1 MDDGGSKVDLPDSA
15 AGDRSVLVRRA
26 ARALLIDSNDR
37 ILLFDVIDAF
47 DGRRF
52 WLTPG
57 GGVRDG
63 ESFEQAARR
72 ELFEET
78 GLDADPG
85 ACVWTRSHV
94 FPARAGMTEARE
106 QFYAVRCQPFEPDPA
121 NWEPAEAADL
131 ARHRW
136 WSLPEIT
143 AATGA
148 VFVPRRLA
156 ELLPAVLAGEMPA
169 VPIDCGV

>member
-1 MDDGGSKVDLPDSA
+1 MPAAPSA
-15 AGDRSVLVRRA
+15 VVRRA
-26 ARALLIDSNDR
+26 ARVLLIDSSDR
-37 ILLFDVIDAF
+37 ILLFDVVDAY

-57 GGVRDG
+57 GGLRNG

-94 FPARAGMTEARE
+94 FPSRHGITEARE
-106 QFYAVRCQPFEPDPA
+106 QFYVVRCAAFTPDPA

-136 WSLPEIT
+136 WSLGEIV
-143 AATGA
+143 AATGQA
-148 VFVPRRLA
+148 FVPCRLA
-156 ELLPAVLAGEMPA
+156 ELLPSILAGALPESP
-169 VPIDCGV
+169 VDCGI

>member
-1 MDDGGSKVDLPDSA
+1 MDSA
-15 AGDRSVLVRRA
+15 GEPGTSVIVRRA
-26 ARALLIDSNDR
+26 ARVLLIDSDDC
-37 ILLFDVIDAF
+37 ILLFDVIDAY

-57 GGVRDG
+57 GGVRDD
-63 ESFEQAARR
+63 ETFEQAARR

-78 GLDADPG
+78 GVDAEPG

-106 QFYAVRCQPFEPDPA
+106 QFYVVRCQPLEPDRT
-121 NWEPAEAADL
+121 NWEPAEAGDL

-136 WSLPEIT
+136 WSMAEI
-143 AATGA
+143 AAAAGE
-148 VFVPRRLA
+148 VFVPRRMA
-156 ELLPAVLAGEMPA
+156 ELLPPIVAGQLPA
-169 VPIDCGV
+169 EPIDCGV